1 MVNLFFLL
9 SFHKKQMKMIKLVI
23 FDLDGTLLNTISD
36 LAGSTNYALKQ
47 CGFPEHETDAY
58 NYFVGNG
65 INKLFERALPE
76 SECTPENIGRM
87 RGFFLEHYTQNNTC
101 LTVPYPGI
109 SELLRE
115 LQHKGIALA
124 VASNK
129 YQEGT
134 EKLVRYYFKDIVFS
148 AVLGQREGIP
158 VKPDPVIVKEILQ
171 VNGVSVNEALY
182 IGDSG
187 VDMQTAAAATVTS
200 VGVTWGSR
208 TREELV
214 ENGACYVVDS
224 PAEILE
230 LSGRL

>member
-101 LTVPYPGI
+101 LTVP
-109 SELLRE
+109 
-115 LQHKGIALA
+115 
-124 VASNK
+124 
-129 YQEGT
+129 
-134 EKLVRYYFKDIVFS
+134 
-148 AVLGQREGIP
+148 
-158 VKPDPVIVKEILQ
+158 
-171 VNGVSVNEALY
+171 
-182 IGDSG
+182 
-187 VDMQTAAAATVTS
+187 
-200 VGVTWGSR
+200 
-208 TREELV
+208 
-214 ENGACYVVDS
+214 
-224 PAEILE
+224 
-230 LSGRL
+230 

>member
-1 MVNLFFLL
+1 
-9 SFHKKQMKMIKLVI
+9 MIKLVI

-76 SECTPENIGRM
+76 NARTPENIGRM

-134 EKLVRYYFKDIVFS
+134 EKLVHYYFKDIVFS
-148 AVLGQREGIP
+148 TILGQREGIP
-158 VKPDPVIVKEILQ
+158 VKPDPVIVKEILR
-171 VNGVSVNEALY
+171 VNGVSANETLYVNGCS
-182 IGDSG
+182 GDG
-187 VDMQTAAAATVTS
+187 YFCGCDM
-200 VGVTWGSR
+200 GFPH
-208 TREELV
+208 L
-214 ENGACYVVDS
+214 
-224 PAEILE
+224 
-230 LSGRL
+230 

>member
-9 SFHKKQMKMIKLVI
+9 SFHKKQKKMIKLVI

-76 SECTPENIGRM
+76 NARTPENIGRM

-129 YQEGT
+129 YQEGS
-134 EKLVRYYFKDIVFS
+134 EKLVHYYFKDIVFS
-148 AVLGQREGIP
+148 TILGQREGIP
-158 VKPDPVIVKEILQ
+158 VKPDPVIVKEILR
-171 VNGVSVNEALY
+171 VNGVSANETLY
-182 IGDSG
+182 VGDSG

-200 VGVTWGSR
+200 VGVTWGFR
-208 TREELV
+208 TCEELV
-214 ENGACYVVDS
+214 ENGACYIVDS

>member
-9 SFHKKQMKMIKLVI
+9 SFHKKQKKMIKLVI

-58 NYFVGNG
+58 NYFVGNEQQTWKG
-65 INKLFERALPE
+65 HFENGMY
-76 SECTPENIGRM
+76 SENIGRM

-134 EKLVRYYFKDIVFS
+134 EKLVHYYFKDIVFS
-148 AVLGQREGIP
+148 TILGQREGIP
-158 VKPDPVIVKEILQ
+158 VKPDPVIVKEILR
-171 VNGVSVNEALY
+171 VNGVSANETLY
-182 IGDSG
+182 VGDSG

-200 VGVTWGSR
+200 VGVTWGFR
-208 TREELV
+208 TCEELV
-214 ENGACYVVDS
+214 ENGACYIVDS

>member
-1 MVNLFFLL
+1 
-9 SFHKKQMKMIKLVI
+9 MKMIKLVI

-200 VGVTWGSR
+200 VGVTWGFR

-214 ENGACYVVDS
+214 ENGVCYVVDS